1 MDENKVIALTVE
13 GLRKLEKE
21 QIKLLHVER
30 VQVVEELKAAR
41 SQGDLSE
48 NADYDAAR
56 DHQARVE
63 ATIKEND
70 YVLTNFELIDLDEK
84 TSKDKLQV
92 ELENLREEKIAV
104 NDKMNE
110 AKKDGVSD
118 ENEELFLIC
127 EKLAEIE
134 TRIRIVEYALKNDS
148 TKKIGK
154 KAVKLGS
161 KVTILTLDEELE
173 EVYTIVGTVEA
184 DPINGKISNET
195 PLASALLD
203 RKVGDVVTVFV
214 AHPYKVQIKKID

>member
-148 TKKIGK
+148 TKKL
-154 KAVKLGS
+154 VKS
-161 KVTILTLDEELE
+161 
-173 EVYTIVGTVEA
+173 
-184 DPINGKISNET
+184 S
-195 PLASALLD
+195 
-203 RKVGDVVTVFV
+203 
-214 AHPYKVQIKKID
+214 QIRF

>member
-110 AKKDGVSD
+110 AKKMESVM
-118 ENEELFLIC
+118 
-127 EKLAEIE
+127 KM
-134 TRIRIVEYALKNDS
+134 KN
-148 TKKIGK
+148 
-154 KAVKLGS
+154 
-161 KVTILTLDEELE
+161 
-173 EVYTIVGTVEA
+173 Y
-184 DPINGKISNET
+184 
-195 PLASALLD
+195 
-203 RKVGDVVTVFV
+203 F
-214 AHPYKVQIKKID
+214 